1 MTSRPSKHRNLHA
14 SAHLNFPKT
23 RFRLDETIGKFSSLT
38 ARTVNYTLSWDF
50 FILRRQKTQ
59 KNNGF
64 FKKISARTVKT
75 HASERFFPKFG
86 RFWTRKIE
94 KKRKKLFARTVKHT
108 VLRSWEAWNTA
119 HGDENDPSLTAR
131 TVNYTLSWLFS
142 SKSIEFSR
150 KNRKSKC
157 TYRKLHAFVSFFR
170 LDFHKTL

>member
-1 MTSRPSKHRNLHA
+1 MFLSRRNDRQIFESNCTYRKLHA
-14 SAHLNFPKT
+14 FVRFFHLGTSKNAKNQ
-23 RFRLDETIGKFSSLT
+23 RFF
-38 ARTVNYTLSWDF
+38 
-50 FILRRQKTQ
+50 Q
-59 KNNGF
+59 KNICSYRKNTCF
-64 FKKISARTVKT
+64 WAF
-75 HASERFFPKFG
+75 FFPKCG
-86 RFWTRKIE
+86 RFWTWKIK

-131 TVNYTLSWLFS
+131 SVNYTLSWLFS

-150 KNRKSKC
+150 KNRKSNC